1 MTSTVISI
9 IGLFLALFLLIFLA
23 FKGHSVIIIAPI
35 VAIVA
40 VVFSSGGDAH
50 LMASYTE
57 TYMAGFA
64 NYAKSYFPLYLF
76 GAVFAKIMEVSGYA
90 DAISHA
96 IARRLGKDKAILSVV
111 LCCALLTYGGVSLFV
126 VTFVVLPIAISLF
139 READIPKRLIPGSI
153 ALGAFTFTMT
163 ALPGS
168 PQVQNTIPM
177 TYFGT
182 DAFAA
187 PVLGII
193 ASVVMFTAGML
204 WLTRR
209 EKAARLKGEGYGNHQ
224 DELTRQEERDLP
236 GIVHPIIAF
245 LLIVGVNLFF
255 SKVYYARADGTY
267 LEDFGTSLSSV
278 SGNWSVLIALLVA
291 IIYLT
296 IVSFGRLRRSLKG
309 DLATAAANSL
319 MPLVNSCAVVGFGS
333 VIKGL
338 AIFSII
344 QAFILSISAN
354 PLVSEILA
362 VNLLCGMTAS
372 ASGGL
377 GATLEALAP
386 TFIEAGAKIGI
397 GPEVLHRV
405 ASISSGGLDSLPH
418 NGATVTTLSLCKI
431 SHHEGYL
438 DMFVCSVVIPICTA
452 ILIAL
457 LATLGLRF

>member
-1 MTSTVISI
+1 MSI
-9 IGLFLALFLLIFLA
+9 FGLFLALFLLIFLA

-35 VAIVA
+35 VAMVA
-40 VVFSSGGDAH
+40 LVFSSGADAH
-50 LMASYTE
+50 LMATYTE
-57 TYMAGFA
+57 TYMIGFA

-90 DAISHA
+90 DAVAQA
-96 IARRLGKDKAILSVV
+96 IAKRLGKDKAILSVV

-139 READIPKRLIPGSI
+139 RQADIPKRLIPGSI

-193 ASVVMFTAGML
+193 ASVIMFASGML
-204 WLTRR
+204 WLSKR
-209 EKAARLKGEGYGNHQ
+209 EQAARRKGEGYGNHEDGIEQ
-224 DELTRQEERDLP
+224 KDQTNLP
-236 GIVHPIIAF
+236 SIVHPIIAF
-245 LLIVGVNLFF
+245 ILIVGVNLYF
-255 SKVYYARADGTY
+255 SKVYYPNADSAY
-267 LEDFGTSLSSV
+267 LESFNTKISSV

-291 IIYLT
+291 IVYLA
-296 IVSFGRLRRSLKG
+296 IVSFPRIRASFKG
-309 DLATAAANSL
+309 DLKQAASNSL

-344 QAFILSISAN
+344 QSFILSISAN

-362 VNLLCGMTAS
+362 VNLLCGLTAS

-386 TFIEAGAKIGI
+386 TFLEAGAKIGI

-431 SHHEGYL
+431 SHSEGYL
-438 DMFVCSVVIPICTA
+438 DMFICSVVIPICTA
-452 ILIAL
+452 IIIAL
-457 LATLGLRF
+457 LASIGLRF

>member
-1 MTSTVISI
+1 MSLF
-9 IGLFLALFLLIFLA
+9 GLFLALFLLIFLA

-35 VAIVA
+35 VALVA
-40 VVFSSGGDAH
+40 VVFSAGGDAH
-50 LMASYTE
+50 LMANYTE

-76 GAVFAKIMEVSGYA
+76 GAVFAKLMEVSGYA

-96 IARRLGKDKAILSVV
+96 IAKRLGKDKAILSVV
-111 LCCALLTYGGVSLFV
+111 LCCAILTYGGVSLFV

-139 READIPKRLIPGSI
+139 RQADIPKRLIPGSI

-193 ASVVMFTAGML
+193 ASVLMFGSGML
-204 WLTRR
+204 WLTYR

-224 DELTRQEERDLP
+224 DEISGVTEEDLP
-236 GIVHPIIAF
+236 GIIHPIIAF
-245 LLIVGVNLFF
+245 ILIVAVNLFL
-255 SKVYYARADGTY
+255 SKVYYPNSDSAY
-267 LEDFGTSLSSV
+267 LEEFNTTLSSV

-291 IIYLT
+291 IVYLI
-296 IVSFGRLRRSLKG
+296 IVSFPRLRKGLKG
-309 DLATAAANSL
+309 DLKQAASNSL

-344 QAFILSISAN
+344 QSFVLSISAN

-431 SHHEGYL
+431 SHSEGYL
-438 DMFVCSVVIPICTA
+438 DMFICSVVIPICTA
-452 ILIAL
+452 IIIAL
-457 LATLGLRF
+457 LASIGLRF

>member
-1 MTSTVISI
+1 MSLF
-9 IGLFLALFLLIFLA
+9 GLFLALFLLIFLA

-35 VAIVA
+35 VALVA
-40 VVFSSGGDAH
+40 VVFSAGGDAH
-50 LMASYTE
+50 LMANYTE

-76 GAVFAKIMEVSGYA
+76 GAVFAKLMEVSGYA

-96 IARRLGKDKAILSVV
+96 IAKRLGKDKAILSVV
-111 LCCALLTYGGVSLFV
+111 LCCAILTYGGVSLFV

-139 READIPKRLIPGSI
+139 RQADIPKRLIPGSI

-193 ASVVMFTAGML
+193 ASILMFGSGML

-224 DELTRQEERDLP
+224 DEISGVNEEDLP
-236 GIVHPIIAF
+236 GIVHLIIAF
-245 LLIVGVNLFF
+245 ILIVAVNLFF
-255 SKVYYARADGTY
+255 SKVYYPNSDSAY
-267 LEDFGTSLSSV
+267 LEKFNTTLSSV

-291 IIYLT
+291 IIYLI
-296 IVSFGRLRRSLKG
+296 IVSFPRLRKGLKG
-309 DLATAAANSL
+309 DLKQAASNSL

-338 AIFSII
+338 AIFGII
-344 QAFILSISAN
+344 QSFVLSISAN

-431 SHHEGYL
+431 SHSEGYL
-438 DMFVCSVVIPICTA
+438 DMFICSVVIPICTA
-452 ILIAL
+452 IIIAL
-457 LATLGLRF
+457 LASIGLRF

>member
-1 MTSTVISI
+1 MSLF
-9 IGLFLALFLLIFLA
+9 GLFLALFLLIFLA
-23 FKGHSVIIIAPI
+23 FRGHSVIIIAPI
-35 VAIVA
+35 VALVA
-40 VVFSSGGDAH
+40 VVFSAGGDAH
-50 LMASYTE
+50 LMANYTE

-76 GAVFAKIMEVSGYA
+76 GAVFAKLMEVTGYA
-90 DAISHA
+90 DAISHT
-96 IARRLGKDKAILSVV
+96 IAKRLGKDKAILSVV
-111 LCCALLTYGGVSLFV
+111 LCCAILTYGGVSLFV

-139 READIPKRLIPGSI
+139 RQADIPKRLIPGSI

-193 ASVVMFTAGML
+193 ASILMFGSGML

-209 EKAARLKGEGYGNHQ
+209 EKSARLKGEGYGNHQ
-224 DELTRQEERDLP
+224 DEVSSVNEEDLP

-245 LLIVGVNLFF
+245 VLIVAVNLFF
-255 SKVYYARADGTY
+255 SKIYYPGIDSSY
-267 LEDFGTSLSSV
+267 LESFNTTLSSV

-291 IIYLT
+291 IIYLV
-296 IVSFGRLRRSLKG
+296 IVSFPRLRKGLKG
-309 DLATAAANSL
+309 DLKQAASNSL

-338 AIFSII
+338 AIFGII
-344 QAFILSISAN
+344 QSFVLSISAN

-431 SHHEGYL
+431 SHSEGYL

-452 ILIAL
+452 IIIAL
-457 LATLGLRF
+457 LASIGLRF

>member
-1 MTSTVISI
+1 MSLF
-9 IGLFLALFLLIFLA
+9 GLFLALFLLIFLA
-23 FKGHSVIIIAPI
+23 FRGHSVIIIAPI
-35 VAIVA
+35 VALVA
-40 VVFSSGGDAH
+40 VVFSAGGDAH
-50 LMASYTE
+50 LMANYTE

-76 GAVFAKIMEVSGYA
+76 GAVFAKLMEVTGYA
-90 DAISHA
+90 DAISHT
-96 IARRLGKDKAILSVV
+96 IAKRLGKDKAILSVV
-111 LCCALLTYGGVSLFV
+111 LCCAILTYGGVSLFV

-139 READIPKRLIPGSI
+139 RQADIPKRLIPGSI

-193 ASVVMFTAGML
+193 ASILMFGSGML

-209 EKAARLKGEGYGNHQ
+209 EKSARLKGEGYGNHQ
-224 DELTRQEERDLP
+224 DEVSSVNEEDLP

-245 LLIVGVNLFF
+245 VLIVAVNLFF
-255 SKVYYARADGTY
+255 SKIYYPSIDSSY
-267 LEDFGTSLSSV
+267 LESFNTTLSSV

-291 IIYLT
+291 IIYLV
-296 IVSFGRLRRSLKG
+296 IVSFPRLRKGLKG
-309 DLATAAANSL
+309 DLKQAASNSL
-319 MPLVNSCAVVGFGS
+319 MPLVNSCSVVGFGS

-338 AIFSII
+338 AIFGII
-344 QAFILSISAN
+344 QSFVLSISAN

-431 SHHEGYL
+431 SHSEGYL

-452 ILIAL
+452 IIIAL
-457 LATLGLRF
+457 LASIGLRF

>member
-1 MTSTVISI
+1 MSLF
-9 IGLFLALFLLIFLA
+9 GLFLALFLLIFLA
-23 FKGHSVIIIAPI
+23 FRGHSVIIIAPI
-35 VAIVA
+35 VALVA
-40 VVFSSGGDAH
+40 VVFSAGGDAH
-50 LMASYTE
+50 LMANYTE

-76 GAVFAKIMEVSGYA
+76 GAVFAKLMEVTGYA
-90 DAISHA
+90 DAISHT
-96 IARRLGKDKAILSVV
+96 IAKRLGKDKAILSVV
-111 LCCALLTYGGVSLFV
+111 LCCAILTYGGVSLFV

-139 READIPKRLIPGSI
+139 RQADIPKRLIPGSI

-193 ASVVMFTAGML
+193 ASILMFGSGML

-209 EKAARLKGEGYGNHQ
+209 EKSARLKGEGYGNHQ
-224 DELTRQEERDLP
+224 DEVSSVNEEDLP

-245 LLIVGVNLFF
+245 VLIVAVNLFF
-255 SKVYYARADGTY
+255 SKIYYPGIDSSY
-267 LEDFGTSLSSV
+267 LESFNTTLSSV

-291 IIYLT
+291 IIYLV
-296 IVSFGRLRRSLKG
+296 IVSFPRLRKGLKG
-309 DLATAAANSL
+309 DLKQAASNSL
-319 MPLVNSCAVVGFGS
+319 MPLVNSCSVVGFGS

-338 AIFSII
+338 AIFGII
-344 QAFILSISAN
+344 QSFVLSISAN

-431 SHHEGYL
+431 SHSEGYL

-452 ILIAL
+452 IIIAL
-457 LATLGLRF
+457 LASIGLRF

>member
-1 MTSTVISI
+1 MSI
-9 IGLFLALFLLIFLA
+9 FGLFLALFLLIYLV
-23 FKGHSVIIIAPI
+23 FKGHSIVIIAPI
-35 VAIVA
+35 VALVA

-50 LMASYTE
+50 LMAEYTE

-64 NYAKSYFPLYLF
+64 SYAKSYFPLFLF
-76 GAVFAKIMEVSGYA
+76 GAVFAKLMEAAGYV

-96 IARRLGKDKAILSVV
+96 IAKRLGKDKAILSVV

-126 VTFVVLPIAISLF
+126 VTFVVLPIAVSLF
-139 READIPKRLIPGSI
+139 RQADIPKRLIPGAI

-193 ASVVMFTAGML
+193 ASVLMFVSGMMWLSWRAKTA
-204 WLTRR
+204 RQ
-209 EKAARLKGEGYGNHQ
+209 KGEGYGEHE
-224 DELTRQEERDLP
+224 DDISISKEKDLP
-236 GIVHPIIAF
+236 GIIHPIIAF
-245 LLIVGVNLFF
+245 VLIVGVNLYF
-255 SKVYYARADGTY
+255 SKVYYPNSDSSYLADYNTQ
-267 LEDFGTSLSSV
+267 LSAV

-291 IIYLT
+291 ILYLA
-296 IVSFGRLRRSLKG
+296 IVSFPRLRSSLKG
-309 DLATAAANSL
+309 DLKQAAANSF
-319 MPLVNSCAVVGFGS
+319 MPLINSCAVVGFGS

-338 AIFSII
+338 AIFTVI
-344 QAFILSISAN
+344 QSFILSISAN
-354 PLVSEILA
+354 PLASEILA

-377 GATLEALAP
+377 AATLEALAP
-386 TFIEAGAKIGI
+386 TFIAAGAKIGI
-397 GPEVLHRV
+397 GPEVLHRI

-431 SHHEGYL
+431 SHREGYL
-438 DMFVCSVVIPICTA
+438 DMFICSVVIPIITA
-452 ILIAL
+452 IIIAL
-457 LATLGLRF
+457 LASAGIRF